1 MKAGGAPTEA
11 KSMFMSSG
19 GTRDLMGNRAAEN
32 VTKGTRRQ
40 EPAYAAAWVGVP
52 SCSGSSSGILH
63 QHHDADNLTVLG
75 TADPHRVGAV
85 TGRRE
90 SRELA
95 AGSLVAGALREH
107 GTVVDVLVPVRSDS
121 PGSAPVRRAR

>member
-19 GTRDLMGNRAAEN
+19 GTRYLMGNRAAEN

-52 SCSGSSSGILH
+52 SCSGSSSGIPSTSTTTPTTSPSSERPTH
-63 QHHDADNLTVLG
+63 
-75 TADPHRVGAV
+75 
-85 TGRRE
+85 TG
-90 SRELA
+90 
-95 AGSLVAGALREH
+95 
-107 GTVVDVLVPVRSDS
+107 
-121 PGSAPVRRAR
+121 